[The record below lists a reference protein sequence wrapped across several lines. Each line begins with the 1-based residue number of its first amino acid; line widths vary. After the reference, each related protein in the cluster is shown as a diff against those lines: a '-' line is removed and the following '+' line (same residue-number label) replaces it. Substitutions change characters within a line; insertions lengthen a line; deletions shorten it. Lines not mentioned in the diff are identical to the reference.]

1 MDGGGVED
9 GAGVGVEVDGG
20 GVDDGG
26 ATLSVDEVV
35 DVVDDDVDDVDG
47 VEVSDICL
55 SICVTVTAE
64 VCGAARLSALVA

>member
-35 DVVDDDVDDVDG
+35 DVVDGVDG

>member
-35 DVVDDDVDDVDG
+35 DVVDDDVDDV
-47 VEVSDICL
+47 EVSDICL

>member
-35 DVVDDDVDDVDG
+35 DVVDDDVDG